1 MILQILFNANNKE
14 FIGFGA
20 VGQDGIKKSH
30 LLIREIEVE
39 DGAFNLARY
48 VWSGNYDSGELIDLN
63 KGKGIVLETDVDYKN
78 YDIFARKFNMDLYAV
93 ERICRMSFD
102 EFQSFSAMRLT
113 INQKIEKEKKF
124 FADSKYHVYVP
135 KEEVKQKLEKAL
147 EV

>member
-20 VGQDGIKKSH
+20 VGHDQIKKSH
-30 LLIREIEVE
+30 LLIKEIEIE
-39 DGAFNLARY
+39 NGAFNLARY

-78 YDIFARKFNMDLYAV
+78 YDIFARKFNLDFYAT

-102 EFQSFSAMRLT
+102 EFQSFSAMRQS
-113 INQKIEKEKKF
+113 IVEKIEREKKF
-124 FADSKYHVYVP
+124 FSQSKYHVYIP
-135 KEEVKQKLEKAL
+135 KEEVKQKLETAL
-147 EV
+147 AV